1 MATVSSPDKG
11 HPSPSRQSAPGLP
24 EAHPYGQPR
33 RTGGASA
40 SRLAAV
46 LSGMR
51 QALPIVLG
59 YVPVAFAFGVLARK
73 TGMPASG
80 AVCMSLMVFAG
91 SAQLISVSLLAGGAS
106 PATVVLTTFVVNLR
120 HLLMSAALAPA
131 LRSWPRALQALF
143 AFQLT
148 DETFALHVSR
158 LPSAP
163 GDARPEPPRV
173 ETLALNMTAQSA
185 WVIGT
190 IIGVFGSELVADV
203 RPLGLDYAL
212 PAMFIA
218 LLLPYCRKARRFAL
232 AAVLAGSLSVLL
244 ALAGA
249 GQWNVII
256 ATVCSATLCTL
267 LPARAGAAQYAAG
280 NTDDAAGPDALNGP
294 DDLARLDDLA
304 GLPDL
309 AEPNGAR
316 RAPTL

>member
-1 MATVSSPDKG
+1 M
-11 HPSPSRQSAPGLP
+11 
-24 EAHPYGQPR
+24 
-33 RTGGASA
+33 
-40 SRLAAV
+40 
-46 LSGMR
+46 
-51 QALPIVLG
+51 
-59 YVPVAFAFGVLARK
+59 
-73 TGMPASG
+73 
-80 AVCMSLMVFAG
+80 
-91 SAQLISVSLLAGGAS
+91 
-106 PATVVLTTFVVNLR
+106 
-120 HLLMSAALAPA
+120 
-131 LRSWPRALQALF
+131 LQALF

-158 LPSAP
+158 LPASP
-163 GDARPEPPRV
+163 GDARPEPPRA

-232 AAVLAGSLSVLL
+232 AAVLAGALSVLL

-267 LPARAGAAQYAAG
+267 LPARADAAQRTAGHSAACVDG
-280 NTDDAAGPDALNGP
+280 RDGRDGPDSP
-294 DDLARLDDLA
+294 DDTDDLA
-304 GLPDL
+304 GL
-309 AEPNGAR
+309 AEPNGAG

>member
-1 MATVSSPDKG
+1 MDTASSPGKG
-11 HPSPSRQSAPGLP
+11 HSSPPHQPGQSRTTPARP
-24 EAHPYGQPR
+24 
-33 RTGGASA
+33 T
-40 SRLAAV
+40 SRMAAV

-131 LRSWPRALQALF
+131 LRRWPRALQALF

-158 LPSAP
+158 LPSVP
-163 GDARPEPPRV
+163 GDARPEPPRA

-232 AAVLAGSLSVLL
+232 AAVLAGVLSVLL

-256 ATVCSATLCTL
+256 ATVCAATLCTL
-267 LPARAGAAQYAAG
+267 LPVKADAAQHAGRNAAC
-280 NTDDAAGPDALNGP
+280 TDASTALNGP
-294 DDLARLDDLA
+294 GQADGLNDLA

-309 AEPNGAR
+309 AEPNGAG

>member
-1 MATVSSPDKG
+1 MDTASSPG
-11 HPSPSRQSAPGLP
+11 TTHAPSSYHSRAIVP
-24 EAHPYGQPR
+24 
-33 RTGGASA
+33 A

-73 TGMPASG
+73 TGIPASG

-131 LRSWPRALQALF
+131 LRRWPRALQALF

-158 LPSAP
+158 LPSTP
-163 GDARPEPPRV
+163 GDTRPEPPRA

-185 WVIGT
+185 WVMGT

-232 AAVLAGSLSVLL
+232 AAVLAGGLSVLL

-256 ATVCSATLCTL
+256 ATVCAATLCTL
-267 LPARAGAAQYAAG
+267 LPARA
-280 NTDDAAGPDALNGP
+280 DAARRTARNTACADASTEPDGPGESGDP
-294 DDLARLDDLA
+294 DGLA
-304 GLPDL
+304 GLPGL
-309 AEPNGAR
+309 AESDGAG

>member
-1 MATVSSPDKG
+1 MDTASSPG
-11 HPSPSRQSAPGLP
+11 TPHAPTSY
-24 EAHPYGQPR
+24 HS
-33 RTGGASA
+33 GAIAPA

-73 TGMPASG
+73 TGIPASG

-131 LRSWPRALQALF
+131 LRRWPRALQALF

-163 GDARPEPPRV
+163 GDARPEPPRA

-185 WVIGT
+185 WVMGT

-232 AAVLAGSLSVLL
+232 AAVLAGGLSVLL

-256 ATVCSATLCTL
+256 ATVCAATLCTL
-267 LPARAGAAQYAAG
+267 LPARADAAQHAAR
-280 NTDDAAGPDALNGP
+280 NTACADASAEPDGPGEADGLNG
-294 DDLARLDDLA
+294 LA
-304 GLPDL
+304 GLPGL
-309 AEPNGAR
+309 AEPDGAG

>member
-1 MATVSSPDKG
+1 MDTVSSPGKG
-11 HPSPSRQSAPGLP
+11 HPM
-24 EAHPYGQPR
+24 
-33 RTGGASA
+33 A
-40 SRLAAV
+40 SRHSGAIAPAPRMAAV

-73 TGMPASG
+73 TGMPATG

-131 LRSWPRALQALF
+131 LRRWPRALQALF

-158 LPSAP
+158 LPAAP
-163 GDARPEPPRV
+163 GDARPEPPRA

-232 AAVLAGSLSVLL
+232 AAVLAGALSVLL

-267 LPARAGAAQYAAG
+267 LPARA
-280 NTDDAAGPDALNGP
+280 DAAHHAASNASNADAPDSPSAA
-294 DDLARLDDLA
+294 DAMA
-304 GLPDL
+304 GL
-309 AEPNGAR
+309 AEPNGPG

>member
-1 MATVSSPDKG
+1 MDTASSPGKG
-11 HPSPSRQSAPGLP
+11 HPPSSHRSGAAAP
-24 EAHPYGQPR
+24 APR
-33 RTGGASA
+33 M
-40 SRLAAV
+40 AAV

-73 TGMPASG
+73 TGMPAAG

-131 LRSWPRALQALF
+131 LRRWPRALQWLF

-163 GDARPEPPRV
+163 GDARPEPPRA

-190 IIGVFGSELVADV
+190 IVGVFGSELVADV

-232 AAVLAGSLSVLL
+232 AAVLAGVLSVLL

-267 LPARAGAAQYAAG
+267 LPARAHAARHAPHDGHADNDTGEGNASGAVADMPG
-280 NTDDAAGPDALNGP
+280 LNP
-294 DDLARLDDLA
+294 LD
-304 GLPDL
+304 GLSEM
-309 AEPNGAR
+309 AEPG

>member
-1 MATVSSPDKG
+1 MDTDPSPGKG
-11 HPSPSRQSAPGLP
+11 HQAPPHQS
-24 EAHPYGQPR
+24 GQHQSGPHR
-33 RTGGASA
+33 GAAAVPA
-40 SRLAAV
+40 SRRAAV

-73 TGMPASG
+73 TGIPASG

-91 SAQLISVSLLAGGAS
+91 SAQFITVSLLAGGAS

-131 LRSWPRALQALF
+131 LRRWPRALQWLF

-148 DETFALHVSR
+148 DETFALHAGR

-163 GDARPEPPRV
+163 GDRRPEPPRA
-173 ETLALNMTAQSA
+173 ETLALNMTAQAS
-185 WVIGT
+185 WVLGT

-232 AAVLAGSLSVLL
+232 AAVLAGVLSVLL

-267 LPARAGAAQYAAG
+267 LPARAHAARCAADADG
-280 NTDDAAGPDALNGP
+280 DRKPDGPDGTDGTDDLNG
-294 DDLARLDDLA
+294 LDA
-304 GLPDL
+304 L
-309 AEPNGAR
+309 AEPAGPG

>member
-1 MATVSSPDKG
+1 MDTDSSPGMD
-11 HPSPSRQSAPGLP
+11 HRTPPRQSGQHQYGPHQPGPHPGTAAAPAP
-24 EAHPYGQPR
+24 
-33 RTGGASA
+33 
-40 SRLAAV
+40 RLAAV

-73 TGMPASG
+73 TGIPASG

-91 SAQLISVSLLAGGAS
+91 SAQLITVSLLAGGAS

-131 LRSWPRALQALF
+131 LRRWPRALQWLF

-163 GDARPEPPRV
+163 GDARPEPPRA
-173 ETLALNMTAQSA
+173 ETLALNMTAQAS
-185 WVIGT
+185 WVLGT
-190 IIGVFGSELVADV
+190 VIGVFGSELVADV

-232 AAVLAGSLSVLL
+232 AAVLAGALSVLL

-267 LPARAGAAQYAAG
+267 LPVRAQAARCAADSGAAHGAADDG
-280 NTDDAAGPDALNGP
+280 DGREPDGTDDLNG
-294 DDLARLDDLA
+294 LN
-304 GLPDL
+304 GL
-309 AEPNGAR
+309 AEPAGPG

>member
-1 MATVSSPDKG
+1 MDTASSPG
-11 HPSPSRQSAPGLP
+11 TAHAPSASLSGAIAP
-24 EAHPYGQPR
+24 
-33 RTGGASA
+33 A
-40 SRLAAV
+40 SRLSAV

-73 TGMPASG
+73 TGMSASG

-91 SAQLISVSLLAGGAS
+91 SAQLISVSLLEGGAS

-131 LRSWPRALQALF
+131 LRRWPRALQALF

-163 GDARPEPPRV
+163 GDARPEPPRA
-173 ETLALNMTAQSA
+173 ETLALNMTAQAS
-185 WVIGT
+185 WVLGS

-232 AAVLAGSLSVLL
+232 AAVLAGVLSVLL

-256 ATVCSATLCTL
+256 ATVCAATLCTL
-267 LPARAGAAQYAAG
+267 LPATADAAQHAA
-280 NTDDAAGPDALNGP
+280 NEEPTTGP
-294 DDLARLDDLA
+294 DDSNDLPDLA
-304 GLPDL
+304 GLPGLPDLSDL
-309 AEPNGAR
+309 AEPNGAG

>member
-1 MATVSSPDKG
+1 MDTASSPGKG
-11 HPSPSRQSAPGLP
+11 HPMASRHSGAIAP
-24 EAHPYGQPR
+24 
-33 RTGGASA
+33 A
-40 SRLAAV
+40 SRLSAV

-73 TGMPASG
+73 TGMPATG

-131 LRSWPRALQALF
+131 LRRWPRMLQALF

-158 LPSAP
+158 LPAAP
-163 GDARPEPPRV
+163 GDARPEPPRA

-190 IIGVFGSELVADV
+190 IVGVFGSELVADV

-232 AAVLAGSLSVLL
+232 AAVLAGALSVLL

-249 GQWNVII
+249 GQWNVIL
-256 ATVCSATLCTL
+256 ATVCAATLCTL
-267 LPARAGAAQYAAG
+267 LPARADAAQPTAG
-280 NTDDAAGPDALNGP
+280 HDAACVDGRDGPDSP
-294 DDLARLDDLA
+294 DDTDDLA
-304 GLPDL
+304 GL
-309 AEPNGAR
+309 AELDGPG

>member
-1 MATVSSPDKG
+1 MDTASSPG
-11 HPSPSRQSAPGLP
+11 TTHAPSSRHSAAIMP
-24 EAHPYGQPR
+24 
-33 RTGGASA
+33 A

-131 LRSWPRALQALF
+131 LRRWPRALQALF

-158 LPSAP
+158 LPSTP
-163 GDARPEPPRV
+163 GDTRPEPPRA

-185 WVIGT
+185 WVMGT

-232 AAVLAGSLSVLL
+232 AAVLAGGLSVLL

-256 ATVCSATLCTL
+256 ATVCAATLCTL
-267 LPARAGAAQYAAG
+267 LPARA
-280 NTDDAAGPDALNGP
+280 DAARRT
-294 DDLARLDDLA
+294 AR
-304 GLPDL
+304 
-309 AEPNGAR
+309 
-316 RAPTL
+316 

>member
-1 MATVSSPDKG
+1 MDTDSSPGKG
-11 HPSPSRQSAPGLP
+11 HQAPPHQSGQHQSGPHRGMAAAPASRQ
-24 EAHPYGQPR
+24 
-33 RTGGASA
+33 
-40 SRLAAV
+40 AAV

-73 TGMPASG
+73 TGIPASG

-91 SAQLISVSLLAGGAS
+91 SAQLITVSLLAGGAS

-131 LRSWPRALQALF
+131 LRRWPRALQWLF

-148 DETFALHVSR
+148 DETFALHAGR

-163 GDARPEPPRV
+163 GDRRPEPPRA
-173 ETLALNMTAQSA
+173 ETLALNMTAQAS
-185 WVIGT
+185 WVLGT

-232 AAVLAGSLSVLL
+232 AAVLAGVLSVLL

-267 LPARAGAAQYAAG
+267 LPARAHAARCAADADG
-280 NTDDAAGPDALNGP
+280 DRKPDGPDGTDGTDDLNG
-294 DDLARLDDLA
+294 LDA
-304 GLPDL
+304 L
-309 AEPNGAR
+309 AEPAGPG